1 MSDYIPF
8 DIQIE
13 IIKRVPYVK
22 SLLRFRSVSK
32 SWKSFVD
39 SSEFITGYDARDT
52 QPHRLLLRYKD
63 NVHPYEVK
71 YVSFVDDEND
81 ILTQQQDF
89 ASHVSDLV
97 NQLKYSAVIGNSCG
111 LWCIHGYKNWP
122 TEMVVIWNPMK
133 LVGIVMPRL
142 LSKTI
147 GKMTYIDFGVCPST
161 YDPTIVVISMCFQR
175 KNKHNITWQVGIFT
189 LSSKTWKIIPSS
201 NVPRKSIRLMPSTL
215 VPTDRFIFWVA
226 YERIATNDKSFIFSF
241 DLITHEF
248 KEVNRHSLKNYGVW
262 IMGEEGGVMT
272 SFTKLFTINTPYVR
286 KLLGFRIS
294 GEPIMETVTVVGSK
308 I

>member
-1 MSDYIPF
+1 MVGGGA
-8 DIQIE
+8 QMAW
-13 IIKRVPYVK
+13 VGVC
-22 SLLRFRSVSK
+22 
-32 SWKSFVD
+32 
-39 SSEFITGYDARDT
+39 
-52 QPHRLLLRYKD
+52 
-63 NVHPYEVK
+63 YEEG
-71 YVSFVDDEND
+71 DDEND

-122 TEMVVIWNPMK
+122 TEMVVIWNPTIRK
-133 LVGIVMPRL
+133 SVGIVMPRL

-147 GKMTYIDFGVCPST
+147 GKMTYIGFGVCPST

-189 LSSKTWKIIPSS
+189 LSSKTWKMIPSS
-201 NVPRKSIRLMPSTL
+201 NVPRKSIRLMPSTQ
-215 VPTDRFIFWVA
+215 VATDRFIFWVA

-272 SFTKLFTINTPYVR
+272 SFTKLFTINTPYVC

-294 GEPIMETVTVVGSK
+294 GEPIMETVTVTGDRPLTKIKVGIACIVVQFGRTLNWAKHSCLYFTSN
-308 I
+308 ISHTL